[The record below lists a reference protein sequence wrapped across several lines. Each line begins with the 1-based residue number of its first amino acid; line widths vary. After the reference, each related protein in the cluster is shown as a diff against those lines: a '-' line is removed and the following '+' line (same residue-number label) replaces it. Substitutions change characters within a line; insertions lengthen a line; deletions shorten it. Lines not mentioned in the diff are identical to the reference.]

1 MKRKVLGRGI
11 EALIP
16 SGNTAP
22 ASFAPPGS
30 LLREIDTDLISP
42 NPYQPRS
49 DFDSESLGELASSIR
64 QNGVVQPIVVRQIG
78 ARYELIAGERRWRA
92 AQIAGLLKLPAVIK
106 NVDDEKTLEIALIE
120 NIQRDELN
128 AIEEAQAYQRLW
140 EHFGLSQEE
149 ISQRVGKSRATVA
162 NALRLLK
169 LPEKVR
175 KLLIENKLTMG
186 HARALL
192 SLEDPKAQIQAAQQI
207 IEKELSVRNTEKLIR
222 HLLAGQETS
231 GNRRIPMDP
240 NVKAA
245 EEKLRIRFGTKVLI
259 QKRGKGGKVEIF
271 YFNNDD
277 LDRIY
282 TLLMQ
287 GKSL

>member
-16 SGNTAP
+16 ASAAAPMAASLQGN
-22 ASFAPPGS
+22 
-30 LLREIDTDLISP
+30 LREIDIDLISP

-49 DFDSESLGELASSIR
+49 EFDPDKLSELAASIK
-64 QNGVVQPIVVRQIG
+64 QNGVVQPVVVRQIG
-78 ARYELIAGERRWRA
+78 TRYQLIAGERRWRA
-92 AQIAGLLKLPAVIK
+92 AQLAGIPKLPAILK

-128 AIEEAQAYQRLW
+128 AIEEAKAYQYLW
-140 EHFGLSQEE
+140 EHFGLSQED
-149 ISQRVGKSRATVA
+149 IAQKVGKNRATVA

-169 LPEKVR
+169 LAEKVR

-192 SLEDPKAQIQAAQQI
+192 ALEDPKAQVQAAQQI
-207 IEKELSVRNTEKLIR
+207 IEKELSVRNTERLVR
-222 HLLAGQETS
+222 QLLGGPDKEPQ
-231 GNRRIPMDP
+231 RRIHMDP

-245 EEKLRIRFGTKVLI
+245 EEKLRIRFGTKVAI
-259 QKRGKGGKVEIF
+259 KKKGKGGKVEIF

-282 TLLMQ
+282 GLLM
-287 GKSL
+287 GR

>member
-16 SGNTAP
+16 AAGIASVPAQGN
-22 ASFAPPGS
+22 
-30 LLREIDTDLISP
+30 LREIDIDLISP
-42 NPYQPRS
+42 NRYQPRS
-49 DFDSESLGELASSIR
+49 EFDPDRLAELAASIK
-64 QNGVVQPIVVRQIG
+64 QNGVVQPVVVRQIG
-78 ARYELIAGERRWRA
+78 TRYELIAGERRWRA
-92 AQIAGLLKLPAVIK
+92 AQMAGIPKLPAILK
-106 NVDDEKTLEIALIE
+106 NVDEEKSLEIALIE

-128 AIEEAQAYQRLW
+128 AIEEAKAYQYLW
-140 EHFGLSQEE
+140 EHFGLSQED
-149 ISQRVGKSRATVA
+149 IAQRVGKNRATVA

-169 LPEKVR
+169 LAEKVR

-192 SLEDPKAQIQAAQQI
+192 ALEDPKAQVQAAQQI
-207 IEKELSVRNTEKLIR
+207 IEKELSVRNTERLVR
-222 HLLAGQETS
+222 QLLGASDKEPQ
-231 GNRRIPMDP
+231 RRIHMDP

-245 EEKLRIRFGTKVLI
+245 EEKLRIRFGTKVAI
-259 QKRGKGGKVEIF
+259 KKKGKGGKVEIF

-282 TLLMQ
+282 GLLM
-287 GKSL
+287 GR

>member
-1 MKRKVLGRGI
+1 MTRKVLGRGI
-11 EALIP
+11 DALIP
-16 SGNTAP
+16 SVGSVAVPP
-22 ASFAPPGS
+22 ASQGN
-30 LLREIDTDLISP
+30 LREIDIDLISP
-42 NPYQPRS
+42 NRYQPRS
-49 DFDSESLGELASSIR
+49 DFNPEKLNELAASIK
-64 QNGVVQPIVVRQIG
+64 QNGVVQPIVVRQLG
-78 ARYELIAGERRWRA
+78 MRFELIAGERRWRA
-92 AQIAGLLKLPAVIK
+92 AHLAGLLKIPAILK
-106 NVDDEKTLEIALIE
+106 NVDEEKTLEIALIE

-192 SLEDPKAQIQAAQQI
+192 TLEDPKTQIQAAQQVI
-207 IEKELSVRNTEKLIR
+207 DRELSVRNTEKLVRHMLSDGKQASYQRIR
-222 HLLAGQETS
+222 
-231 GNRRIPMDP
+231 MDP

-245 EEKLRIRFGTKVLI
+245 EEKLRIRFGTKVAI
-259 QKRGKGGKVEIF
+259 KKKGKGGKVEIY

-282 TLLMQ
+282 GLLME
-287 GKSL
+287 GKN